1 MRPGP
6 NPALFLAQTSG
17 MSIAPA
23 FVEPLARVGFAVK
36 GAVYLILGLLALL
49 AGLGER
55 RGRIT
60 DTHGAIATVLGQP
73 YGRIVVGVLA
83 FGLLLYSAWRFLEAF
98 ADANRVGTRASA
110 MATRFGWAF
119 SGLGYGLLALDA
131 GGLALRWQ
139 SGGGTHA
146 PRTLTA
152 SPLAPW
158 LVTLVGIG
166 MIVYAAKEFRRA
178 FAPRFS
184 ERLNIGRLA
193 REGGKLVVGISRAG
207 IAARAVVMAALGV
220 VLLRARS
227 AAAAAGS
234 DMADSLRLVAALPSG
249 AWGLTLIAAGL
260 MAYGV
265 YMVVHARYR
274 EITAP

>member
-1 MRPGP
+1 MQRRP
-6 NPALFLAQTSG
+6 NPALFLAITCS

-23 FVEPLARVGFAVK
+23 IVETLARVGFAVK

-55 RGRIT
+55 GGRIT
-60 DTHGAIATVLGQP
+60 DTHGAIATLLGQP
-73 YGRIVVGVLA
+73 FGRLVVGVLA
-83 FGLLLYSAWRFLEAF
+83 LGLALYSGWRFLEAF
-98 ADANRVGTRASA
+98 ADANRVGSRASA
-110 MATRFGWAF
+110 IATRTGWAV

-131 GGLALRWQ
+131 GRLALRWRA
-139 SGGGTHA
+139 GGGTN
-146 PRTLTA
+146 PPNTIIA

-166 MIVYAAKEFRRA
+166 IIVYAATEIRRA
-178 FAPRFS
+178 LAPRFS
-184 ERLNIGRLA
+184 ERLNIGRVA
-193 REGGKLVVGISRAG
+193 REAGQLIVGISRAG

-249 AWGLTLIAAGL
+249 AWGLTLVAAGL

-274 EITAP
+274 HITAP

>member
-1 MRPGP
+1 MG
-6 NPALFLAQTSG
+6 
-17 MSIAPA
+17 IAPA
-23 FVEPLARVGFAVK
+23 IVVPLARLGFAVK

-55 RGRIT
+55 GGRIT

-73 YGRIVVGVLA
+73 YGRGVVAVLA
-83 FGLLLYSAWRFLEAF
+83 LGLAMYSMWRFLEAF
-98 ADANRVGTRASA
+98 ADANRVGTRAAALAKRS
-110 MATRFGWAF
+110 GWAF

-131 GGLALRWQ
+131 ARLALRWQ
-139 SGGGTHA
+139 LGATTHA
-146 PRTLTA
+146 PRTLTG

-166 MIVYAAKEFRRA
+166 MLIYAAKEIARA

-184 ERLNIGRLA
+184 EQLNIGRVA
-193 REGGKLVVGISRAG
+193 REGGELLVGISRAG
-207 IAARAVVMAALGV
+207 IAGRAVVMGALGV
-220 VLLRARS
+220 VLLRART
-227 AAAAAGS
+227 AATAANS

-249 AWGLTLIAAGL
+249 TWGLVLVAAGL

-274 EITAP
+274 QITAP